1 MSGSGPV
8 ICSKFDASGSY
19 LATAIVALDAHQV
32 KVQSTTNQSSSS
44 SLNTSFTLEK
54 SNKLTNLTWIP
65 SAGNSVELL
74 ALCLT
79 RGTVLIYS
87 PQTNEIISELNSS
100 TNVSILDFHYS
111 EITQSGWSCDI
122 DGNINEWDMNT
133 FELKNSFKI
142 KDIVD
147 AIDSINRISTVIYQR
162 QPCLLIGSNAIYLF
176 NIKSKEVVKTFPGHI
191 QPINTI
197 TSVGDNSFMTS
208 AKGDRFINLYQL
220 DKITTKALFVASSS
234 VVTLSI
240 GVQDDKSV
248 LVVINEEGNLEIF
261 NNPLSEQPKSSQPST
276 PMSKKKRK
284 QVGVSSRSSNGSI
297 KLSRPEQEI
306 KNPHDANLFINAI
319 STLGDAIL
327 FTWLENSTV
336 PFFDSLKWINE
347 SGNEFLL
354 DSSKTITKSKP
365 DLRATEHTT
374 INGHDVAAP
383 KLYTEGHTIISDGSN
398 IRHLDGEDDEDD
410 DEQEESLAEK
420 LDRLSVDNTKT
431 PVKSK
436 RKKLEE
442 ARSGV
447 SLSIILT
454 QSLQN
459 NDTSLLETV
468 LQNRDTI
475 TIQNTINRLDPYTAV
490 LFLDKLS
497 DKLQRQPTRFETFAF
512 WLKWILVIHGPV
524 IASLPN
530 LNVRLAT
537 LYGVLN
543 KKAEALP
550 RLLELQGRLNLTN
563 DSIAL
568 KNEIYDEELVDE
580 DEEVEEPSDVEYIE
594 ELDDAQYIGVISED
608 EDEIMDGID
617 DYESSEDDEDVDE
630 EEEDD
635 DDVNIPSAADLQSE
649 EEEDDEE

>member
-1 MSGSGPV
+1 MSGPV
-8 ICSKFDASGSY
+8 ICSKFDASGSF
-19 LATAIVALDAHQV
+19 LATALVALDAHQV

-65 SAGNSVELL
+65 SGNNNVELL

-87 PQTNEIISELNSS
+87 PQTNEIISELNASA
-100 TNVSILDFHYS
+100 NVSILDFHYS

-133 FELKNSFKI
+133 FEMNNSLKI

-147 AIDSINRISTVIYQR
+147 SIDSINRISTVFYQR
-162 QPCLLIGSNAIYLF
+162 QPCLLIGSNSIYLF
-176 NIKSKEVVKTFPGHI
+176 NIKTKEVVKTFPGHI

-197 TSVGDNSFMTS
+197 TPINDNSFMTS

-220 DKITTKALFVASSS
+220 DKITTKAVFVASSS
-234 VVTLSI
+234 VESLSI
-240 GVQDDKSV
+240 GIQDDKSV

-284 QVGVSSRSSNGSI
+284 QIGVSSRSSNGSI
-297 KLSRPEQEI
+297 KLFRPEKEI
-306 KNPHDANLFINAI
+306 KNPHDANLYINAI

-336 PFFDSLKWINE
+336 PFFDSLKWIDE
-347 SGNEFLL
+347 TGNQFLL
-354 DSSKTITKSKP
+354 DSTKIITKSKP
-365 DLRATEHTT
+365 DLRVTQHTT

-383 KLYTEGHTIISDGSN
+383 KLYSEGHTIISDGSN
-398 IRHLDGEDDEDD
+398 IRHIDEEDED
-410 DEQEESLAEK
+410 QEESLAEK
-420 LDRLSVDNTKT
+420 LDRLSVDTSKT
-431 PVKSK
+431 PVKSR

-468 LQNRDTI
+468 LQNRDTV

-530 LNVRLAT
+530 LNVKLAT
-537 LYGVLN
+537 LYSVLN
-543 KKAEALP
+543 KKAESLP

-563 DSIAL
+563 DNTTL
-568 KNEIYDEELVDE
+568 KNEIYDQELVEE
-580 DEEVEEPSDVEYIE
+580 DEEVYEPSDVEYIE

-608 EDEIMDGID
+608 EDEIMDGVD
-617 DYESSEDDEDVDE
+617 DYEESEDDEDVEDE
-630 EEEDD
+630 DEDD
-635 DDVNIPSAADLQSE
+635 DDDEDVDIPLAADLQSDDE
-649 EEEDDEE
+649 EEE